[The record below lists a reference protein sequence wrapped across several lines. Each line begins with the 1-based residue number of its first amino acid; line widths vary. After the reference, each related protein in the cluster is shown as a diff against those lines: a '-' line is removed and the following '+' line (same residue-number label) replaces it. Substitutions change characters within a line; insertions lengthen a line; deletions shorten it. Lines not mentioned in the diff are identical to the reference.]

1 MKKAPFK
8 MKGHELPGPNQR
20 KSPVPMAAAL
30 IGMVKEK
37 KDQMGKGFT
46 KAFDTVGESSKQAE
60 ENDDEK
66 TVKASE

>member
-1 MKKAPFK
+1 MGKAPFK
-8 MKGHELPGPNQR
+8 MKGHELPGPNQK

-37 KDQMGKGFT
+37 KDDMGKGLT
-46 KAFDTVGESSKQAE
+46 KAFESVGNSPKKE
-60 ENDDEK
+60 DEK